1 MGSLQSQES
10 QGQEDGFL
18 DLPFRM
24 KLSHPREGILPSLK
38 LSLYF
43 FPIEIFEWCPHDA
56 SSFLADSIRLLSG

>member
-24 KLSHPREGILPSLK
+24 KLSHPREGLLPSFK

-43 FPIEIFEWCPHDA
+43 FPIERPFSSDA
-56 SSFLADSIRLLSG
+56 HTTLAPSLLTV